1 MKILSALAAAGFLLS
16 AIPSA
21 QALVLLQAD
30 ASNWPSC
37 LGREC
42 CDVISELPI
51 SERSAFRAQHA
62 YCERDERKSDDRR
75 ALDVA

>member
-1 MKILSALAAAGFLLS
+1 MKYLTALAAAGFLLS

-21 QALVLLQAD
+21 QALQMLEAS

-37 LGREC
+37 LGQQC
-42 CDVISELPI
+42 CDMISELPI

-62 YCERDERKSDDRR
+62 YCERDERKNDRDEVVS
-75 ALDVA
+75 LI